1 MRSIIG
7 MKTKGGDMFMM
18 KVFIDPGHGGRD
30 PGATANGLQE
40 KMICLQIAQKLNRI
54 LMETYNSVQTR
65 LSRTTDQTLS
75 LKVRTD
81 MANRWGA
88 DYLIS
93 IHLNAGGGTGYESYI
108 YDRADDNK
116 ERSRQYRQPVDEKI
130 NQATDIM

>member
-1 MRSIIG
+1 
-7 MKTKGGDMFMM
+7 MKRKGGDVFMM
-18 KVFIDPGHGGRD
+18 KIFIDPGHGGRD

-40 KMICLQIAQKLNRI
+40 KMICLQIAQKLNHI

-75 LKVRTD
+75 LKARTD

-93 IHLNAGGGTGYESYI
+93 IHVN
-108 YDRADDNK
+108 
-116 ERSRQYRQPVDEKI
+116 RSEEHTSELQSRGHLVCRLLLEKK
-130 NQATDIM
+130 